1 MKYSSELI
9 TWSNT
14 FSFGIKLIDDQ
25 HKELVDL
32 VNEMFL
38 HATGNDE
45 QEHEYFSKVIQTAIH
60 YIKVHFATEE
70 KIMLAIQYPDYAEHK
85 RCHDCFILDVLVN
98 VRNFE
103 TEKHYSLY
111 SFTKFLK
118 DWVLSHIGIMD
129 KQYHVYIKQMI
140 ALRKAN
146 RKSKVAA
153 KVQSPNV
160 RPPYTF
166 TSAEV

>member
-9 TWSNT
+9 TWSDT

-32 VNEMFL
+32 VNEMFF
-38 HATGNDE
+38 HATGNAE
-45 QEHEYFSKVIQTAIH
+45 QEHEYFSKVIQKAVH

-70 KIMLAIQYPDYAEHK
+70 KMMRAIYYPDYAEHK
-85 RCHDCFILDVLVN
+85 RCHDCFILDVLDN
-98 VRNFE
+98 IRDYE
-103 TEKHYSLY
+103 TEKHYSLF

-129 KQYHVYIKQMI
+129 KQYHLYIKNMV
-140 ALRKAN
+140 ALYKRK
-146 RKSKVAA
+146 KVM
-153 KVQSPNV
+153 V
-160 RPPYTF
+160 
-166 TSAEV
+166 

>member
-14 FSFGIKLIDDQ
+14 FSFGIKPIDDQ

-32 VNEMFL
+32 VNDMFH

-45 QEHEYFSKVIQTAIH
+45 QEREYFGRVIQKAMH
-60 YIKVHFATEE
+60 YIKVHFTTEE
-70 KIMLAIQYPDYAEHK
+70 KLMRAMQYPGYAEHK
-85 RCHDCFILDVLVN
+85 RCHDCFILDVLDN
-98 VRNFE
+98 IRDFE
-103 TEKHYSLY
+103 TEKHYTLF

-129 KQYHVYIKQMI
+129 KQYHLYIKQI
-140 ALRKAN
+140 LAFHKASE
-146 RKSKVAA
+146 KSRVA
-153 KVQSPNV
+153 V
-160 RPPYTF
+160 
-166 TSAEV
+166 

>member
-14 FSFGIKLIDDQ
+14 FSFGIKPIDDQ
-25 HKELVDL
+25 HKEFVDL
-32 VNEMFL
+32 VNDMFH
-38 HATGNDE
+38 HATGNNE
-45 QEHEYFSKVIQTAIH
+45 QEREYFSKVIKKAVH

-85 RCHDCFILDVLVN
+85 RCHDCFILDVIDN
-98 VRNFE
+98 IRKFE
-103 TEKHYSLY
+103 TEKHYTLF

-129 KQYHVYIKQMI
+129 KQYHLYIKKMI
-140 ALRKAN
+140 ALRKAGG
-146 RKSKVAA
+146 RLRVAA
-153 KVQSPNV
+153 KAPPPNL
-160 RPPYTF
+160 RQQYAF
-166 TSAEV
+166 TSAKG